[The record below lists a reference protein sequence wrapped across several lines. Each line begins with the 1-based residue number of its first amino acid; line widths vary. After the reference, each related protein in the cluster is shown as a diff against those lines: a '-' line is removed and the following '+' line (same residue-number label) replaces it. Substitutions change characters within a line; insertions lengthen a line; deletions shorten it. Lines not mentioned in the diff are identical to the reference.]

1 MQTNPVPEDEL
12 ERIMQLAELNV
23 DYTSIGEQFNGLARL
38 AAKVA
43 GTDIS
48 LINLI
53 DSYTQWTV
61 SGYGLDIQQM
71 QREESVCQ
79 YTIMG
84 DSHFEV
90 DDLKG
95 DERFQDKFYVAGQPH
110 LRYYY
115 GLPLKY
121 GSHNLGALCVMDG
134 DKKKELSPEKA
145 ELLKLIADEIVNRLR
160 VHKYIEDLRT
170 DIKHTQN
177 VKNKVVH
184 DIRGPISGIIGLSE
198 ILRSQGKANSI
209 DQVMDF
215 VSLIYKS
222 GTSLL
227 ELADDILETEK
238 VKVGVKPGE
247 LTLGLFA
254 EKLEQLYVPQAR
266 SKNIQLSFSRDGEDA
281 AFPQAKLLQIAGNL
295 ISNAIKFTPRF
306 GSVDVRLALTKRDDT
321 SKMLTI
327 TVKDN
332 GEGMNEETLAKLNSS
347 EEIASK
353 EGTTGEKGFGFG
365 LALVKHLVK
374 TANGTMTITSE
385 LGKGSKFEVALPGM
399 G

>member
-1 MQTNPVPEDEL
+1 MQTNPVPENEL
-12 ERIMQLAELNV
+12 ERILQLSDLNI
-23 DYTSIGEQFNGLARL
+23 DYTAFGEQFNGLARL

-71 QREESVCQ
+71 DREDSVCQ
-79 YTIMG
+79 YTIIG
-84 DSHFEV
+84 DTHFEV
-90 DDLKG
+90 NDLKN
-95 DERFQDKFYVAGQPH
+95 DERFHDKFYVAGSPH

-115 GLPLKY
+115 GVPLKY
-121 GSHNLGALCVMDG
+121 GTHNLGALCVLDG
-134 DKKKELSPEKA
+134 HKKELSPEKA

-160 VHKYIEDLRT
+160 VHKYIEDLRI
-170 DIKHTQN
+170 DMKHTQH

-222 GTSLL
+222 GKSLL

-238 VKVGVKPGE
+238 GKADVKSNE

-254 EKLEQLYVPQAR
+254 EKLEQLYGPQAK
-266 SKNIQLSFSRDGEDA
+266 SKNILLTLHRVGEEA
-281 AFPQAKLLQIAGNL
+281 AFPQARLLQIAGNL

-306 GSVDVRLALTKRDDT
+306 GSVEVTLELAKTGDA
-321 SKMLTI
+321 SKTLSI
-327 TVKDN
+327 TVNDN
-332 GEGMNEETLAKLNSS
+332 GAGMNEETLAALNSD
-347 EEIASK
+347 EEITAK

-365 LALVKHLVK
+365 LALVKHLVN
-374 TANGTMTITSE
+374 TMNGTMTITSQP
-385 LGKGSKFEVALPGM
+385 GKGSQFNVVLPDIG
-399 G
+399 